1 MSTFTC
7 NPCNPSC
14 LTCDGL
20 TSLNCLTCHAGK
32 FLSSS
37 QCLPCDSICKTCI
50 NSANNCTS
58 CPTESV
64 IYLISTQTP
73 WTCSP
78 TCPDGYYGETSTI
91 TCVACSNCKTCDLSI
106 KNCTS
111 CDSGKFLISSQTNW
125 TCDTNCPFG
134 YYGDTSL
141 NTCKICD
148 KNCETCNGSTSAHC
162 ITCKSGYYILS
173 GICKVCDSKCA
184 TCMTLSTTCF
194 SCPTVAVVTSLFKN
208 ECLLQ
213 CPKGYYTRTL
223 DYTCQLCD
231 TSCIACQ
238 DHGSFG
244 CTECPGGYYL
254 SPNSNSVVNITGT
267 CLRCDVICNTCLTLA
282 TNAALAKQKIIYIIM
297 SAKQLVQWDFGP
309 EARIIY
315 AQNVIRLVPNVYWER
330 LLIALNVLMD
340 FIFQKKVNAYLVQT
354 AKLAKLYQLI
364 VSLAIHQIIY
374 HLINV

>member
-1 MSTFTC
+1 MELHFLIALLAQQEDIYQILNLKVATQIAKRVIKVPATNCTSCPTESAIYLISTQTPWTCSSNCPNGYYGETSTITCVVCNINCLTCDGATSSKCMTCQAGKFLSSFQCLPCDSNIKTCSQSAINCTSCQIESFFFLICSQTPWTCSSTCPDGYYGEMSTFTC

-14 LTCDGL
+14 LTCNGL
-20 TSLNCLTCHAGK
+20 TSLNCLNCQPGN

-73 WTCSP
+73 WTCSS

-91 TCVACSNCKTCDLSI
+91 TCVACSNCKTYDLSI

-194 SCPTVAVVTSLFKN
+194 SCPTTVAVTSLF
-208 ECLLQ
+208 
-213 CPKGYYTRTL
+213 
-223 DYTCQLCD
+223 
-231 TSCIACQ
+231 
-238 DHGSFG
+238 
-244 CTECPGGYYL
+244 
-254 SPNSNSVVNITGT
+254 
-267 CLRCDVICNTCLTLA
+267 
-282 TNAALAKQKIIYIIM
+282 
-297 SAKQLVQWDFGP
+297 
-309 EARIIY
+309 
-315 AQNVIRLVPNVYWER
+315 
-330 LLIALNVLMD
+330 
-340 FIFQKKVNAYLVQT
+340 
-354 AKLAKLYQLI
+354 
-364 VSLAIHQIIY
+364 
-374 HLINV
+374 